1 MKKKINVGKFK
12 VFFEFL
18 EFCCF
23 FVNYW
28 FLIFK
33 YVINKGDVINISNFM
48 YYCCISLLLM

>member
-18 EFCCF
+18 ECCCF

-33 YVINKGDVINISNFM
+33 YVINKGDVKNISNFM